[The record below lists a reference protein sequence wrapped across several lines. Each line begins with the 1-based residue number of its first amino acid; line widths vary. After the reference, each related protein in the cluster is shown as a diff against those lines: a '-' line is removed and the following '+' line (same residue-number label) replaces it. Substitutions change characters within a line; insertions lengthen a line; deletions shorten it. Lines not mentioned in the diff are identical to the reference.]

1 MEKFDLKDYDYG
13 FPKELIAQSPAEKR
27 GSSRMMVL
35 DRKNGAIKNSLFSSI
50 TDFFS
55 PGDCIVINNTRVLP
69 ANIEGFSGKNKS
81 RISILVLEHLSG
93 NCWEVL
99 MKNSRRVEE
108 GDSVE
113 FDGGIKLIVKKKK
126 GRSVEV
132 EFNFGK
138 DELIKKLKISGSMPL
153 PPYIKNDL
161 KNRIHRERYQ
171 TVYASEDGAKAAP
184 TAGLHFTPEILSKLE
199 NNGVEI
205 APVTLHVGIGTFAS
219 IESSDIRE
227 HRIHSETMEVSPG
240 SAQKI
245 NLARASGKK
254 ITAVGTT
261 SMRVLESVC
270 GENGV
275 IKNFSGSTDIYI
287 YPGYKFKAV
296 DMLLT
301 NFHLPKTS
309 LLVLVSAF
317 GGYDNIKKAY
327 AEAIREKYR
336 LFSYGDAMLIK

>member
-1 MEKFDLKDYDYG
+1 
-13 FPKELIAQSPAEKR
+13 
-27 GSSRMMVL
+27 
-35 DRKNGAIKNSLFSSI
+35 
-50 TDFFS
+50 
-55 PGDCIVINNTRVLP
+55 
-69 ANIEGFSGKNKS
+69 
-81 RISILVLEHLSG
+81 
-93 NCWEVL
+93 
-99 MKNSRRVEE
+99 
-108 GDSVE
+108 
-113 FDGGIKLIVKKKK
+113 
-126 GRSVEV
+126 
-132 EFNFGK
+132 
-138 DELIKKLKISGSMPL
+138 
-153 PPYIKNDL
+153 
-161 KNRIHRERYQ
+161 
-171 TVYASEDGAKAAP
+171 
-184 TAGLHFTPEILSKLE
+184 
-199 NNGVEI
+199 
-205 APVTLHVGIGTFAS
+205 
-219 IESSDIRE
+219 
-227 HRIHSETMEVSPG
+227 MEVSPG